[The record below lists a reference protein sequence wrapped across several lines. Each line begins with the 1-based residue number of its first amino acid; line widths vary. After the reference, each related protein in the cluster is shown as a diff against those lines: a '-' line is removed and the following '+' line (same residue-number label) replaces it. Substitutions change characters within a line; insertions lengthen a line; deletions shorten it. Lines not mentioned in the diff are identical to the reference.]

1 MNYTENN
8 LSIWV
13 NFRTFVEIILKIK
26 LKTALQN
33 IATIQSGI
41 YVTTEFSG
49 EIVYLQANNFN
60 EDGQLSTTLVPNL
73 FLTNQTQR
81 HLLQP
86 GDILFAAKGTK
97 NFATV
102 YEEHNGPCVASST
115 FLVIRLKEDL
125 KDKVKPDF
133 IAWFINHPNTQKWLK
148 ANAIGSALPSISKTV
163 LSGLDI
169 SIPAMSI
176 QKSILKIDAL
186 RLREKQLQNQ
196 LINLKDIYVQH
207 LLQNALN

>member
-1 MNYTENN
+1 M
-8 LSIWV
+8 
-13 NFRTFVEIILKIK
+13 KI
-26 LKTALQN
+26 ALLN

-41 YVTTEFSG
+41 YVSTEFSG

-97 NFATV
+97 NFAAV

-133 IAWFINHPNTQKWLK
+133 IAWFINHPSTQKWLK

-163 LSGLDI
+163 LSELEI
-169 SIPAMSI
+169 SIPSI
-176 QKSILKIDAL
+176 AKQKSILKIDAL
-186 RLREKQLQNQ
+186 RLKEKQIQNQ
-196 LINLKDIYVQH
+196 LINLKDIYLQQ
-207 LLQNALN
+207 LLQKALN

>member
-1 MNYTENN
+1 M
-8 LSIWV
+8 
-13 NFRTFVEIILKIK
+13 
-26 LKTALQN
+26 KTALLN

-97 NFATV
+97 NFAAV

-125 KDKVKPDF
+125 KDKVMPDF
-133 IAWFINHPNTQKWLK
+133 IAWFINHPSTQKWLK
-148 ANAIGSALPSISKTV
+148 ANAIGSALPSISKSV
-163 LSGLDI
+163 LSELEI
-169 SIPAMSI
+169 SIPAI
-176 QKSILKIDAL
+176 AKQKSILKIDAL